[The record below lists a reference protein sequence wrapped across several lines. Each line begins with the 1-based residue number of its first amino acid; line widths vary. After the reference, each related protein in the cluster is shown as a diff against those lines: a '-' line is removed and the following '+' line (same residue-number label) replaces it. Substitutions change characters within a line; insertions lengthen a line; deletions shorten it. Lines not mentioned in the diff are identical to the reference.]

1 MIFKETVKIGLKDI
15 EKDNILGNKAILKF
29 FENIAGHHSDSLG
42 YGLNNSNETHLSWI
56 LLEWKIRSIKRIEYG
71 EELHIDT
78 WSRSIEK
85 YYANRDFNMY
95 NSKGELC
102 VIGTSKWLLINTEK
116 GSIVKPDETMI
127 AKYESESER
136 KVFEEDLEK
145 IKVPEEY
152 TNEMLYTVK
161 RKDIDFIG
169 HMHNLYYLDLAYEVL
184 PDEVYEKRLF
194 NDVRITYK
202 KEIKLGETVKC
213 KYANVENKH
222 VVVITIE
229 DDKTVHALIEL
240 K

>member
-1 MIFKETVKIGLKDI
+1 MIFNETVKIGLKDI

-71 EELHIDT
+71 EELSIDT

-85 YYANRDFNMY
+85 YYASRDFKMY

-102 VIGTSKWLLINTEK
+102 VIGTSKWLLVNTEK

-127 AKYESESER
+127 AKYESEPDNS
-136 KVFEEDLEK
+136 VFEEDLEK
-145 IKVPEEY
+145 IKAPEEY
-152 TNEMLYTVK
+152 TSELLYTVR

-184 PDEVYEKRLF
+184 PDDVYEKRLF

-213 KYANVENKH
+213 KYANVEDKH
-222 VVVITIE
+222 VVVITSE
-229 DDKTVHALIEL
+229 DDKTVRALIEL

>member
-71 EELHIDT
+71 EELRIDT

-85 YYANRDFNMY
+85 YYASRDFKMY

-127 AKYESESER
+127 AKYESEPDNS
-136 KVFEEDLEK
+136 VFEEDLEK

-152 TNEMLYTVK
+152 TNELLYTVR

-184 PDEVYEKRLF
+184 PDDVYEKRLF

-213 KYANVENKH
+213 KYANVDDKH
-222 VVVITIE
+222 VIVITSE

>member
-15 EKDNILGNKAILKF
+15 EKDKVLGNKAILKF

-42 YGLNNSNETHLSWI
+42 YGLNNSNVTHLSWI
-56 LLEWKIRSIKRIEYG
+56 LLEWKIKSIKRIEYG
-71 EELHIDT
+71 EELAIDT

-85 YYANRDFNMY
+85 YYATRDFKMY
-95 NSKGELC
+95 NAKGELC

-127 AKYESESER
+127 AKYESEPENS
-136 KVFEEDLEK
+136 VFDEELEK
-145 IKVPEEY
+145 IKAPETFE
-152 TNEMLYTVK
+152 NEILYTVK

-184 PDEVYEKRLF
+184 PEEVYEKRLF

-213 KYANVENKH
+213 KYAKVEDKH
-222 VVVITIE
+222 VVAITSE
-229 DDKTVHALIEL
+229 DDKTLHALITL

>member
-42 YGLNNSNETHLSWI
+42 YGLNNSNVTHLSWI
-56 LLEWKIRSIKRIEYG
+56 LLEWKIKSIKRIEYG
-71 EELHIDT
+71 EELSIDT
-78 WSRSIEK
+78 WSRSIDK
-85 YYANRDFNMY
+85 YYATRDFKMY

-116 GSIVKPDETMI
+116 GAIVKPDETMI
-127 AKYESESER
+127 AKYESEPDN
-136 KVFEEDLEK
+136 KVFEEELEK
-145 IKVPEEY
+145 IKAPVEY
-152 TNEMLYTVK
+152 TNEILYTVR

-184 PDEVYEKRLF
+184 PEEVYAQRLF

-202 KEIKLGETVKC
+202 KEIKLGDTVKC
-213 KYANVENKH
+213 KYVYENEKH
-222 VVVITIE
+222 VVSITSE
-229 DDKTVHALIEL
+229 DDKTLHAIIEL

>member
-1 MIFKETVKIGLKDI
+1 MIFNETVKIGLKDI

-71 EELHIDT
+71 EELSIDT

-85 YYANRDFNMY
+85 YYASREFKMY

-127 AKYESESER
+127 AKYESEPDNS
-136 KVFEEDLEK
+136 VFEEDLEK
-145 IKVPEEY
+145 IKAPEEY
-152 TNEMLYTVK
+152 TNELLYTVR

-184 PDEVYEKRLF
+184 PDDVYEKRLF

-222 VVVITIE
+222 VVVITSE

>member
-1 MIFKETVKIGLKDI
+1 MIFNETVKIGLKDI

-71 EELHIDT
+71 EELSIDT

-85 YYANRDFNMY
+85 YYASRDFKMY
-95 NSKGELC
+95 NSKGKLC
-102 VIGTSKWLLINTEK
+102 VIGTSKWLLVNTEK

-127 AKYESESER
+127 AKYESEPDNS
-136 KVFEEDLEK
+136 VFEEDLEK

-152 TNEMLYTVK
+152 TNELLYTVR

-184 PDEVYEKRLF
+184 PDDVYEKRLF

-213 KYANVENKH
+213 KYANIEDKH
-222 VVVITIE
+222 VVVITSE

>member
-42 YGLNNSNETHLSWI
+42 YGLNNSSETHLSWI
-56 LLEWKIRSIKRIEYG
+56 LLEWKIKSIKRITYG
-71 EELHIDT
+71 QELSIDT

-85 YYANRDFNMY
+85 YYANRDFKLY
-95 NSKGELC
+95 DESGELC

-127 AKYESESER
+127 AKYESEPNNS
-136 KVFEEDLEK
+136 VFEEDLEK

-152 TNEMLYTVK
+152 TNEILYTVK

-202 KEIKLGETVKC
+202 KEIKLGEIVKC
-213 KYANVENKH
+213 KYAYVDNKH
-222 VVVITIE
+222 IIVITSE
-229 DDKTVHALIEL
+229 NAKVLHALIEL
-240 K
+240 E